1 MIKKISIVIPVFNSS
16 QFLYDF
22 ISNLILII
30 SKQFKSFE
38 VILIDDCSKD
48 ESWKVIEQL
57 SLSFDKTVKAIQ
69 LRKNIGQ
76 HNAIFLGLKYC
87 EGDIIVTMDD
97 DGQNSPDDIEEMI
110 KKIDEGYDVCY
121 ANYKIKKHN
130 LFRRFGSYINNI
142 FTSVLFKKPL
152 SLVLTSFRSFKKE
165 IKDEILKYN
174 SSYVY
179 IDGLI
184 FSITHNVSNIFVEHK
199 TRNFGKSNYT
209 FLKLL
214 SLWLRM
220 FISFSILPLR
230 IASLLGIIFSISS
243 FLVAIW
249 LVFFREMSSDI
260 PMGWTSLIVIILFL
274 GGIQL
279 LALGLIGE
287 YLGSAYL
294 SINNSSKF
302 SEKKKLNIK

>member
-1 MIKKISIVIPVFNSS
+1 MIKKISIVIPVFNSH
-16 QFLYDF
+16 QYLYNF
-22 ISNLILII
+22 ISNLILIV
-30 SKQFKSFE
+30 SKKFKNFE
-38 VILIDDCSKD
+38 VILIDDCSSD
-48 ESWKVIEQL
+48 DSWKVIEQL
-57 SLSFDKTVKAIQ
+57 SLSFDKIIKAIQ
-69 LRKNIGQ
+69 LRKNVGQ

-87 EGDIIVTMDD
+87 EGDIIITMDD
-97 DGQNSPDDIEEMI
+97 DGQNSPDNIEEMI
-110 KKIDEGYDVCY
+110 KKMENGYDVCY

-142 FTSVLFKKPL
+142 FTSVLFKKPF
-152 SLVLTSFRSFKKE
+152 SLILTSFRVFKKE
-165 IKDEILKYN
+165 IKDEILKYK
-174 SSYVY
+174 SSYIY

-184 FSITHNVSNIFVEHK
+184 FSITSNVSNIYVEHK
-199 TRNFGKSNYT
+199 PRNFGKSNYT

-214 SLWLRM
+214 SLWIKM

>member
-1 MIKKISIVIPVFNSS
+1 MIKKISIVIPVFNSH
-16 QFLYDF
+16 QYLYNF
-22 ISNLILII
+22 ISNLILIV
-30 SKQFKSFE
+30 SKKFKNFE
-38 VILIDDCSKD
+38 VILIDDCSSD
-48 ESWKVIEQL
+48 DSWKVIEQL
-57 SLSFDKTVKAIQ
+57 SLSFDKIIKAIQ
-69 LRKNIGQ
+69 LRKNVGQ

-87 EGDIIVTMDD
+87 EGDIIITMDD
-97 DGQNSPDDIEEMI
+97 DGQNSPDNIEEMI
-110 KKIDEGYDVCY
+110 KKMENGYDVCY

-152 SLVLTSFRSFKKE
+152 SLILTSFRVFKKE
-165 IKDEILKYN
+165 IKDEILKYK
-174 SSYVY
+174 SSYIY

-184 FSITHNVSNIFVEHK
+184 FSITSNVSNIYVEHK
-199 TRNFGKSNYT
+199 PRNFGKSNYT

-214 SLWLRM
+214 SLWIKM

-249 LVFFREMSSDI
+249 LVFFREMSSGI
-260 PMGWTSLIVIILFL
+260 PMGWTSLIVLILFL

-287 YLGSAYL
+287 YLGSSYL